1 MYKVIRKVAARLS
14 VDEEQCI
21 FDWGNSSHG
30 VGANG
35 ISGND
40 ISGQGAKW
48 GTVRKETTDFRATY
62 VQGGGTT
69 GNMTSAVLK
78 HDRNM
83 A

>member
-40 ISGQGAKW
+40 ISGQGAK
-48 GTVRKETTDFRATY
+48 
-62 VQGGGTT
+62 
-69 GNMTSAVLK
+69 
-78 HDRNM
+78 
-83 A
+83 